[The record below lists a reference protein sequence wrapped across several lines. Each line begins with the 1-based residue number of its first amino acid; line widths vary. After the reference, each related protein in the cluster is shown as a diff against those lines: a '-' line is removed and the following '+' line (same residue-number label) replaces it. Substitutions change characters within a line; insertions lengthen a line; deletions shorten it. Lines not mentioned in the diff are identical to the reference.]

1 MAQTLILQH
10 ERVDDIPLII
20 GLANRLRLAEV
31 LDRYMKTHGLQQG
44 LNNGQL
50 AVGWLAYI
58 LSQADHRKSAV
69 REWAN
74 ERSHT
79 LELLLGQPIRA
90 VEFSDD
96 RLGGVLHR
104 LSDDETWHAIE
115 HALWATTV
123 AVYEL
128 ELTGIRLDSTT
139 SYGYHHVTEEGVM
152 QRGHSK
158 DHRPDLPQ
166 LKLMAAAA
174 EPSGHLI
181 ACDVHPG
188 QCADDPLYTPLLQRV
203 RRIVERS
210 GLLYAGDCKM
220 AALATRAEIAA
231 HHDFYLMPLPLTGE
245 TATQVE
251 TWVTAIV
258 DGTQEATLLW
268 DGERVL
274 GAGYEF
280 ERPLYTVVDGEPV
293 HWMERVQVVRSP
305 ALAQRQQA
313 TLEKRLAAAAAELGT
328 LTPSPGRGKRQ
339 LRDEATMQAAIAR
352 VLERHDVAG
361 LLTAM
366 WERHETTVTRYVG
379 RGRGGPERPTRPQV
393 QVRYALTEVRRNEE
407 AIATRRHRLGWRVQ
421 VTNAPVDRLPLPQAV
436 RHYRGGWSLERDFHL
451 VKDLPLGLSPLFVWK
466 EEQIKGLTR
475 LLTLALR
482 LLTLLETQVR
492 RGLEQT
498 QEPLA
503 GLYEG
508 APTRT
513 TERPTGPRILKAF
526 ARAQITL
533 TRVEMG
539 ARISWHLTPLSPLH
553 EQLLRYLHLPT
564 SLYTALAYNTS

>member
-1 MAQTLILQH
+1 MAQTRMFRH

-20 GLANRLRLAEV
+20 GLANKLHLAEV
-31 LDRYMKTHGLQQG
+31 LDSQMGTHGLQQG

-69 REWAN
+69 RDWAN
-74 ERSHT
+74 GMPHT
-79 LELLLGQPIRA
+79 LEHLLGRPIRE

-96 RLGGVLHR
+96 RLGGVLYR
-104 LSDDETWHAIE
+104 LSDDETWDAIE
-115 HALWATTV
+115 RSLWAATV
-123 AVYEL
+123 TVYEL
-128 ELTGIRLDSTT
+128 ELAGVRLDSTT
-139 SYGYHHVTEEGVM
+139 SYGYHQVTAEGVM

-203 RRIVERS
+203 RDIVGRP
-210 GLLYAGDCKM
+210 GVLYVGDCKM

-245 TATQVE
+245 TAMQVE
-251 TWVTAIV
+251 SWITAIV
-258 DGTQEATLLW
+258 EGGQEATLLW
-268 DGERVL
+268 DGERWL

-280 ERPLYTVVDGEPV
+280 ERPLRAMVDGAPV
-293 HWMERVQVVRSP
+293 CWIERVQVVRSP
-305 ALAQRQQA
+305 TLAQRQQA
-313 TLEKRLAAAAAELGT
+313 TLEKRLAAAEEELRA
-328 LTPSPGRGKRQ
+328 LTPVPGRGKRQ
-339 LRDEATMQAAIAR
+339 LRDADTLQAAIAR
-352 VLERHDVAG
+352 VLERHEVTG
-361 LLTAM
+361 LLTAT

-379 RGRGGPERPTRPQV
+379 RGRGGPARPTRPQV
-393 QVRYALTEVRRNEE
+393 QVRYALTSVPRNEE
-407 AIATRRHRLGWRVQ
+407 AIAARRHRLGWRVQ
-421 VTNAPVDRLPLPQAV
+421 VTNAPLDRLPLSQAV

-466 EEQIKGLTR
+466 SEQIKGLTR

-482 LLTLLETQVR
+482 LLTLLETQAR

-498 QEPLA
+498 QESLA

-508 APTRT
+508 SPTRT
-513 TERPTGPRILKAF
+513 TERPTGTRILQAF

-533 TRVEMG
+533 THGRMG
-539 ARISWHLTPLSPLH
+539 RITFWSLTPLSPLH
-553 EQLLRYLHLPT
+553 EQLLRHLHLPT
-564 SLYTALAYNTS
+564 SLYTALADNSS

>member
-1 MAQTLILQH
+1 MTQTLILGH
-10 ERVDDIPLII
+10 ERVDDIPLIM
-20 GLANRLRLAEV
+20 GLANKLHLAEG
-31 LDRYMKTHGLQQG
+31 LDHHMGTHRLQQG

-69 REWAN
+69 RDWAN
-74 ERSHT
+74 GMPHT
-79 LELLLGQPIRA
+79 LAHLLGHPLRD

-96 RLGGVLHR
+96 RLGGVLYR
-104 LSDDETWHAIE
+104 LSDDETWDAIE
-115 HALWATTV
+115 RSLWTATVT
-123 AVYEL
+123 VYEL
-128 ELTGIRLDSTT
+128 ELAGIRLDSTT
-139 SYGYHHVTEEGVM
+139 SYGYHRVSDEGVM

-166 LKLMAAAA
+166 LKVMAAAA

-181 ACDVHPG
+181 ACDVHAG

-203 RRIVERS
+203 RGIVGRP

-231 HHDFYLMPLPLTGE
+231 HHDFYLMPLPRTGE

-251 TWVTAIV
+251 SWITAIV
-258 DGTQEATLLW
+258 EGVQEATLLW
-268 DGERVL
+268 DGERML

-280 ERPLYTVVDGEPV
+280 ARPLRAMVDGAPV
-293 HWMERVQVVRSP
+293 GWTERVQIVRSP
-305 ALAQRQQA
+305 TLAQRQQA
-313 TLEKRLAAAAAELGT
+313 TLEKRLAAAEEELRA
-328 LTPSPGRGKRQ
+328 LTPPPGRGKRP
-339 LRDEATMQAAIAR
+339 LRDADTLQAAITR

-361 LLTAM
+361 LLTAT
-366 WERHETTVTRYVG
+366 WERHETTVTGYVG
-379 RGRGGPERPTRPQV
+379 RGRGGPDRPMRTQV
-393 QVRYALTEVRRNEE
+393 QVRYALTGVQRNEE
-407 AIATRRHRLGWRVQ
+407 AIAARRHRLGWRVQ
-421 VTNAPVDRLPLPQAV
+421 VTNAPADRLSLFQAV

-451 VKDLPLGLSPLFVWK
+451 LKDLPLGLSPLFVWK
-466 EEQIKGLTR
+466 AEQITGLTR

-492 RGLEQT
+492 HGLEQT
-498 QEPLA
+498 QESVT

-513 TERPTGPRILKAF
+513 TERPTGTRILQAF
-526 ARAQITL
+526 ARAQLTL
-533 TRVEMG
+533 TYVRMG
-539 ARISWHLTPLSPLH
+539 RSTGWYLTPLSPLH
-553 EQLLRYLHLPT
+553 ERLLQHLHLPT
-564 SLYTALAYNTS
+564 SLYTALADNSS

>member
-1 MAQTLILQH
+1 
-10 ERVDDIPLII
+10 
-20 GLANRLRLAEV
+20 
-31 LDRYMKTHGLQQG
+31 

-69 REWAN
+69 RDWAN
-74 ERSHT
+74 SIPHT
-79 LELLLGQPIRA
+79 LGQLLGHPIRE

-96 RLGGVLHR
+96 RLGGVLYR
-104 LSDDETWHAIE
+104 LSDDETWDAIE
-115 HALWATTV
+115 HDLWAATV

-128 ELTGIRLDSTT
+128 ALTGIRLDSTT
-139 SYGYHHVTEEGVM
+139 SYGYHQVTEAGVM

-203 RRIVERS
+203 RGLMGRT

-231 HHDFYLMPLPLTGE
+231 HHDFYLMPLPLRGE
-245 TATQVE
+245 TATHVE
-251 TWVTAIV
+251 RWITAIV
-258 DGTQEATLLW
+258 EGVQEATLLW
-268 DGERVL
+268 DGARLL

-280 ERPLYTVVDGEPV
+280 ERPLHAMVDGLPV
-293 HWMERVQVVRSP
+293 SWTERVQVVRSP
-305 ALAQRQQA
+305 LLAQRQQA
-313 TLEKRLAAAAAELGT
+313 TLEKHLAAAEEELWA
-328 LTPSPGRGKRQ
+328 LTPTPGRGKRQ
-339 LRDEATMQAAIAR
+339 IRDADTWQAALAR
-352 VLERHDVAG
+352 VLERHNVAG
-361 LLTAM
+361 LLTAT
-366 WERHETTVTRYVG
+366 WEQHETTVTGYVG
-379 RGRGGPERPTRPQV
+379 RGRGGPGRPMRTQV
-393 QVRYALTEVRRNEE
+393 QVRYVLTGVQRNED
-407 AIATRRHRLGWRVQ
+407 ALAARRHRLGWRVQ
-421 VTNAPVDRLPLPQAV
+421 VTNAPVERLPLPQAV
-436 RHYRGGWSLERDFHL
+436 QHYRGGWSLERDFHL

-466 EEQIKGLTR
+466 SEQIKGLTR

-482 LLTLLETQVR
+482 LLRLVETQVR

-498 QEPLA
+498 QESLA

-513 TERPTGPRILKAF
+513 TERPTGTRILHAF

-533 TRVEMG
+533 THVRMG
-539 ARISWHLTPLSPLH
+539 RRTGWYLTPLSPLH
-553 EQLLRYLHLPT
+553 AQLLRHLHLPT
-564 SLYTALAYNTS
+564 SLYTALADNSS

>member
-1 MAQTLILQH
+1 MAQTRIFRH

-20 GLANRLRLAEV
+20 GLANKLHLAKV
-31 LDRYMKTHGLQQG
+31 LDYHMKTHGLPQG

-69 REWAN
+69 RDWAN
-74 ERSHT
+74 GISHT
-79 LELLLGQPIRA
+79 LEHLLGHPIRE

-96 RLGGVLHR
+96 RLGGVLYR
-104 LSDDETWHAIE
+104 LRDDETWDAIE
-115 HALWATTV
+115 RSLWVATVT
-123 AVYEL
+123 VYEL
-128 ELTGIRLDSTT
+128 ELAGIRLDSTT
-139 SYGYHHVTEEGVM
+139 SYGYHQVTDDGVR

-158 DHRPDLPQ
+158 AHRPDLPQ
-166 LKLMAAAA
+166 LKLRAAAA

-181 ACDVHPG
+181 ACDVHAG
-188 QCADDPLYTPLLQRV
+188 QCADAPLYTPRLQRV
-203 RRIVERS
+203 RGLVGRT

-251 TWVTAIV
+251 SWSAALVEGV
-258 DGTQEATLLW
+258 PEATLLW

-280 ERPLYTVVDGEPV
+280 ERPLRAMVDGSPV
-293 HWMERVQVVRSP
+293 CWTERVQVVRSP
-305 ALAQRQQA
+305 TLAQRQQA
-313 TLEKRLAAAAAELGT
+313 TLEKRLVAAEEALRA
-328 LTPSPGRGKRQ
+328 LTPTPGRGKRQ
-339 LRDEATMQAAIAR
+339 LRDADTVQAAIAR
-352 VLERHDVAG
+352 VLARHEVAG
-361 LLTAM
+361 LLTVL
-366 WERHETTVTRYVG
+366 WERHETTVPRYVG
-379 RGRGGPERPTRPQV
+379 RGRGGPGRSTRTQV
-393 QVRYALTEVRRNEE
+393 QGRYALTGVQRNEE
-407 AIATRRHRLGWRVQ
+407 AMAVRRHRLGWRVQ

-436 RHYRGGWSLERDFHL
+436 RHYRGGWALERDFHL
-451 VKDLPLGLSPLFVWK
+451 VKDLPLGLSPVFVWK
-466 EEQIKGLTR
+466 SEQIKGLTR

-498 QEPLA
+498 QEAIA

-508 APTRT
+508 LPTRT
-513 TERPTGPRILKAF
+513 TERPTGTRILHAF

-533 TRVEMG
+533 TPVMMG
-539 ARISWHLTPLSPLH
+539 KSTCWYLTPLSPLH
-553 EQLLRYLHLPT
+553 EQLLRHLHLPT
-564 SLYTALAYNTS
+564 SLYTALADNSS

>member
-1 MAQTLILQH
+1 MAQTRIFRH

-20 GLANRLRLAEV
+20 GLANKLPLAQV
-31 LDRYMKTHGLQQG
+31 LDSHMKTHGLQQG

-69 REWAN
+69 RDWAN
-74 ERSHT
+74 GIPHT
-79 LELLLGQPIRA
+79 LEHLLGHPIRE

-96 RLGGVLHR
+96 RLGGVLYR
-104 LSDDETWHAIE
+104 LSDDETWDAIE
-115 HALWATTV
+115 RSLWGATVT
-123 AVYEL
+123 VYEF
-128 ELTGIRLDSTT
+128 ELAGIRLDSTT
-139 SYGYHHVTEEGVM
+139 SYGYHQVTDDGVM

-181 ACDVHPG
+181 ACDVHAG
-188 QCADDPLYTPLLQRV
+188 QCADDPLYTPLLQRL
-203 RRIVERS
+203 RGIVGRT

-251 TWVTAIV
+251 SWITALV
-258 DGTQEATLLW
+258 EGVQEATLLW

-280 ERPLYTVVDGEPV
+280 ERPLRAMVDGVPV
-293 HWMERVQVVRSP
+293 CWTERVQVVRSP
-305 ALAQRQQA
+305 TLAQRQQA
-313 TLEKRLAAAAAELGT
+313 TLEKRLAAAEEELRA
-328 LTPSPGRGKRQ
+328 LTPTPGRGKRQ
-339 LRDEATMQAAIAR
+339 LRDADTVQAAITR
-352 VLERHDVAG
+352 VLARHEVAG
-361 LLTAM
+361 LLTVP

-379 RGRGGPERPTRPQV
+379 RGRGGPSRSTRTQV
-393 QVRYALTEVRRNEE
+393 QVRYALTGVQRNEE
-407 AIATRRHRLGWRVQ
+407 AIAIRRHRLGWRVQ

-436 RHYRGGWSLERDFHL
+436 RHYRSGWALERDFHL
-451 VKDLPLGLSPLFVWK
+451 VKDLPLGLSPVFVWK
-466 EEQIKGLTR
+466 SEQIKGLTR

-492 RGLEQT
+492 RGLAQT
-498 QEPLA
+498 QEAIA

-508 APTRT
+508 SPTRT
-513 TERPTGPRILKAF
+513 TERPTGTRILHAF

-533 TRVEMG
+533 THVRMG
-539 ARISWHLTPLSPLH
+539 RSTCWYLTPLSPLH
-553 EQLLRYLHLPT
+553 EQLLRHLHLPT
-564 SLYTALAYNTS
+564 SLYTALADNSS